1 MLGDFM
7 FERGVL
13 IFSAII
19 WLPYGAYCF
28 FQPDALLDAAGVSA
42 TTPTG
47 TTELRAMYGGL
58 QMAIGTHALVAIFRP
73 RLVSGFLL
81 SLVFLTGGL
90 ASTRLLGV
98 LMDGGF
104 SSYTGGG
111 LSFEIVS
118 CVLGLIALSRSEPGA
133 AARS

>member
-1 MLGDFM
+1 M

-28 FQPDALLDAAGVSA
+28 LQPGALADAAGVVA
-42 TTPTG
+42 TSPTG

-58 QMAIGTHALVAIFRP
+58 QMAIGALALGAVFKP
-73 RLVSGFLL
+73 RLVSGVLL
-81 SLVFLTGGL
+81 ALVFLTGGL

-98 LMDGGF
+98 VIDGGF
-104 SSYTGGG
+104 SGYTGGG
-111 LSFEIVS
+111 LGFEVAS
-118 CVLGLIALSRSEPGA
+118 CVLALVALSRSQPGA
-133 AARS
+133 GTD